1 MSWEFVT
8 ALVFAVPVILAPVAY
23 VWYLNI
29 GGMCAIVKERSRA
42 RLAARRVVAS

>member
-1 MSWEFVT
+1 MSWEFIT

-29 GGMCAIVKERSRA
+29 GGICAAVKEKKRA
-42 RLAARRVVAS
+42 KLAARRVVAG